1 MQILLISDDDFLQQ
15 PDHAHFRHASNFHY
29 SDGLSD
35 YGYDYDYGNGD
46 DYDYVSP
53 LYLLLIKLK
62 REY

>member
-35 YGYDYDYGNGD
+35 YDYDYGNGD

>member
-1 MQILLISDDDFLQQ
+1 MTVSYLSYNWQMQILLISDDDFLQQ
-15 PDHAHFRHASNFHY
+15 LDPAHFRHASNFHY
-29 SDGLSD
+29 S
-35 YGYDYDYGNGD
+35 D